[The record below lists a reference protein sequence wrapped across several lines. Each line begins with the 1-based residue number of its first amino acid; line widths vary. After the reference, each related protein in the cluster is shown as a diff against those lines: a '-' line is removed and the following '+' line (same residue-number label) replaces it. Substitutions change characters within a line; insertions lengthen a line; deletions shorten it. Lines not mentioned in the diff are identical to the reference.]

1 VKGYKKVIWLLLIM
15 ILVTQLHIMGS
26 VHADVYPPQSAPQRL
41 RVDESS
47 EKPIGYNEFDKYYID
62 LWWDSLVL
70 PPVADNGYINFYL
83 QEINKPYR
91 PAKPLEKK
99 ETDLPGALTN
109 LRMKNLNSG
118 TIYYT
123 HARAYYTFADGG
135 STYISAESEPSNT
148 VKFLTDIAINAYAYG
163 SKQIKIE
170 WDDVWNLGKRIDYKL
185 YVSESRDFSNTPPIY
200 INQEMIGPNR
210 PVKVNETTGKLEYI
224 HTVRDPGRVYYI
236 KIVPDIADDE
246 LKRSAESDVL
256 AVSSFILAKT
266 SKMFTTEAG
275 TVWRLD
281 WSRVVTGLG
290 DSDIK
295 ISYHIYKGYTGSDTV
310 PQYMAAVDSNTFFVT
325 IPPGEDNSYFIIR
338 AIVTRNGE
346 DVYPG
351 IKIESDKI
359 FVAESEVPAYPPVPE
374 LVDEFTSAG
383 VTIISYKDELTPNS
397 VTILWRAPR
406 KGSGQIDEDITYDI
420 WFIEDPNQID
430 DPPEG
435 AKIESSLKMTEE
447 NFVKSGDILV
457 GYKYV
462 IENLTPNSTYY
473 FKIAA
478 GKTYIEVVEDTLE
491 SVTYY
496 SDTALK
502 VIITPPEGP
511 IDQPVVPGRPP
522 LTVKK
527 TPPPQSRDMVSETT
541 AVIQIKNKWYEEYV
555 DGNWVYRT
563 PEQLGDDIV
572 ADIENGTAD
581 PLVYRTVQYDAGV
594 TIDVGCIEYQEGMV
608 YEDLKLIPANKV
620 TGFPVEANDPYE
632 DAGKNPDGK
641 RHNVDITL
649 TGLKP
654 NTTYI
659 IWARAARRSVGLVSG
674 PSDPIIITTD
684 PVIDVP
690 VEKPTV
696 PVFNYSYAGDTYVDL
711 GWDFK
716 AGYTYHIKYGQV
728 DDINLSSDGITV
740 TPEDLIDSNYLRVRW
755 LSSNTLYYFWIQAQ
769 AVNESGQTILSEWS
783 DSYLVKTLPDKP
795 PATPRGFGVK
805 NQEDAVTKNSITFE
819 WIKEDEAEYILEIAS
834 DIDYKDAKEYTVADA
849 SEFTVEG
856 LRSNHRYY
864 ARLYAY
870 DPSRQLRSN
879 PTQSITVRTRRSS
892 DDYDSDEDIESIV
905 SGDYIVKDKVIIDGT
920 WNIRITGINADRL
933 IEHIRS
939 DKVIDYKIDLSNPPA
954 GAKRITLLLSSKVI
968 NALSGLKENLI
979 IAGPDN
985 MLVLGPGVLYP
996 GTNDSAVGRTGEFNY
1011 EITII
1016 LDGSMPDTGSDN
1028 LKLKTKIT
1036 GIEVNTYEG
1045 GNTTP
1050 LTSFS
1055 RPLKVVFIY
1064 QSENWYR
1071 EGITSGYIYED
1082 GLSRWKKAE
1091 ASASYDEDNRLGRLA
1106 FEINKAGYFVVAE
1119 PGDKYFE
1126 DIERHWAKSS
1136 IIKVASMHKLKS
1148 ISGKKFYPERFATI
1162 GDSVKF
1168 MLDVLD
1174 YDYSSDYMTA
1184 AVRAG
1189 LVSRDDHGSAGAECT
1204 REKAIMMAVR
1214 VYELKSGE
1222 KAVPPAYSLNL
1233 YEDMNRVSPAAL
1245 PKIKF
1250 AAESGIIISRFENIL
1265 GPKDPVTRAELMVLI
1280 EKVMVLAGEIS
1291 GI

>member
-1 VKGYKKVIWLLLIM
+1 VKGYKKVIWFLLIVVF
-15 ILVTQLHIMGS
+15 ITQLHIPGR
-26 VHADVYPPQSAPQRL
+26 VYADVYPPQSAPQRL
-41 RVDESS
+41 RVDETS
-47 EKPIGYNEFDKYYID
+47 EEPIGYNEFDKYYID
-62 LWWDSLVL
+62 LQWDSLVL

-91 PAKPLEKK
+91 PSKPLVKK
-99 ETDLPGALTN
+99 ETDLSGALTN
-109 LRMKNLNSG
+109 LRMKNLSSG

-123 HARAYYTFADGG
+123 YARAYYTFSDGG
-135 STYISAESEPSNT
+135 STYISVESEPSNT
-148 VKFLTDIAINAYAYG
+148 VKFLTDIAIDAYAYG

-185 YVSESRDFSNTPPIY
+185 YVSESSDFSNTPPIY
-200 INQEMIGPNR
+200 INQEMIGSNR

-236 KIVPDIADDE
+236 KIVPDIVDDE
-246 LKRSAESDVL
+246 LKRSAESDIL

-266 SKMFTTEAG
+266 SKMFTTDAG

-295 ISYHIYKGYTGSDTV
+295 ISYHIYKGYTGSDAI

-325 IPPGEDNSYFIIR
+325 VPPGEDNSYFIIR
-338 AIVTRNGE
+338 AIVTRNGK

-359 FVAESEVPAYPPVPE
+359 FVAESEVSAHPPVPE

-397 VTILWRAPR
+397 ATVLWRAPR
-406 KGSGQIDEDITYDI
+406 KGNGQIDEDTTYDI
-420 WFIEDPNQID
+420 WFVENPNQID
-430 DPPEG
+430 NPPES
-435 AKIESSLKMTEE
+435 AKIESSLKMAEE
-447 NFVKSGDILV
+447 NFIKSGDILV

-462 IENLTPNSTYY
+462 IENLTPNSIYY

-478 GKTYIEVVEDTLE
+478 RKTYIEMVGDTLE

-522 LTVKK
+522 LMVKK

-563 PEQLGDDIV
+563 PEQLGDDI
-572 ADIENGTAD
+572 AAGIENGTAD
-581 PLVYRTVQYDAGV
+581 ALVYRMVQYDAGV
-594 TIDVGCIEYQEGMV
+594 TIDVGCIEYQEGMA
-608 YEDLKLIPANKV
+608 YDDLKLIPANKV
-620 TGFPVEANDPYE
+620 TGFPAEANDPYE
-632 DAGKNPDGK
+632 DAGKNPDSV

-654 NTTYI
+654 NTAYI
-659 IWARAARRSVGLVSG
+659 IWVRAARRSAGLISG

-716 AGYTYHIKYGQV
+716 AGYTYHIKYGQA
-728 DDINLSSDGITV
+728 DDISSSSGGITV
-740 TPEDLIDSNYLRVRW
+740 TPEDLINSNYLRVRW

-769 AVNESGQTILSEWS
+769 SVDESGQTMLSEWS

-805 NQEDAVTKNSITFE
+805 NQEDGVTKNSIAFE
-819 WIKEDEAEYILEIAS
+819 WIKEDGVEYILEVAN
-834 DIDYKDAKEYTVADA
+834 DIDYKDAKEYTVAGGA
-849 SEFTVEG
+849 SEFTVED
-856 LRSNHRYY
+856 LRSNYRYY

-870 DPSRQLRSN
+870 DPLRQLRSK
-879 PTQSITVRTRRSS
+879 PTQSITVRTKRSG

-905 SGDYIVKDKVIIDGT
+905 SGDYIIRDKVIVDNT

-933 IEHIRS
+933 IEHICS
-939 DKVIDYKIDLSNPPA
+939 DNVIDYKIDLSNPPA
-954 GAKRITLLLSSKVI
+954 GAKRITLLVSNKVI
-968 NALSGLKENLI
+968 NALLGLKENLI
-979 IAGPDN
+979 IANPNNMFVLRAGMLCPD
-985 MLVLGPGVLYP
+985 
-996 GTNDSAVGRTGEFNY
+996 TNNFAWGKAGEFNY

-1016 LDGSMPDTGSDN
+1016 LDGNMPDTGSDN
-1028 LKLKTKIT
+1028 LKLKTKMT
-1036 GIEVNTYEG
+1036 GIEVNICDG
-1045 GNTTP
+1045 GNTAP
-1050 LTSFS
+1050 VSSFDK
-1055 RPLKVVFIY
+1055 PLKIVFTYHSESWY
-1064 QSENWYR
+1064 Q
-1071 EGITSGYIYED
+1071 EGITSGYVYE
-1082 GLSRWKKAE
+1082 GGSSKWKKTVT
-1091 ASASYDEDNRLGRLA
+1091 SASYD
-1106 FEINKAGYFVVAE
+1106 
-1119 PGDKYFE
+1119 
-1126 DIERHWAKSS
+1126 
-1136 IIKVASMHKLKS
+1136 
-1148 ISGKKFYPERFATI
+1148 
-1162 GDSVKF
+1162 
-1168 MLDVLD
+1168 
-1174 YDYSSDYMTA
+1174 
-1184 AVRAG
+1184 
-1189 LVSRDDHGSAGAECT
+1189 
-1204 REKAIMMAVR
+1204 
-1214 VYELKSGE
+1214 
-1222 KAVPPAYSLNL
+1222 
-1233 YEDMNRVSPAAL
+1233 
-1245 PKIKF
+1245 
-1250 AAESGIIISRFENIL
+1250 
-1265 GPKDPVTRAELMVLI
+1265 
-1280 EKVMVLAGEIS
+1280 
-1291 GI
+1291 